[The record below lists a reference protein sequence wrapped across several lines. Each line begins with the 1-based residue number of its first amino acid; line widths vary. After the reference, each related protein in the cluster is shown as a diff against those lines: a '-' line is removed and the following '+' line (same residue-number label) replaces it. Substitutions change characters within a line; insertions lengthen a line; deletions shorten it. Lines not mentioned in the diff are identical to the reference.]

1 MCGVGIM
8 LPLWRQYIGVWGRY
22 YAAAVESVG
31 VWGRYYAAAVESV
44 GVWGRYYAAA
54 VESVHRCVG

>member
-8 LPLWRQYIGVWGRY
+8 LPLWSQYIGVWGRY

-31 VWGRYYAAAVESV
+31 V
-44 GVWGRYYAAA
+44 
-54 VESVHRCVG
+54 

>member
-1 MCGVGIM
+1 M
-8 LPLWRQYIGVWGRY
+8 
-22 YAAAVESVG
+22 
-31 VWGRYYAAAVESV
+31 WGRYYAAAVESV

>member
-1 MCGVGIM
+1 MCDVGIM
-8 LPLWRQYIGVWGRY
+8 LPLWSQYI
-22 YAAAVESVG
+22 S

-54 VESVHRCVG
+54 VESVHRCVR

>member
-8 LPLWRQYIGVWGRY
+8 LPLWSQYI
-22 YAAAVESVG
+22 G

-54 VESVHRCVG
+54 VESVHRCVGYVLCCRCGVST